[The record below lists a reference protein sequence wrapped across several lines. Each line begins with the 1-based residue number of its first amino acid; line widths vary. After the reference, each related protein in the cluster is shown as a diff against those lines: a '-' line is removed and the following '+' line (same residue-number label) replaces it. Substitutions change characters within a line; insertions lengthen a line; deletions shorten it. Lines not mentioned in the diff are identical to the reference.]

1 MRTIIQID
9 NKETEIRLNFQHK
22 QFNHNKKKMDK
33 NTSAHPSLNGITECC
48 LLKEDN
54 SIVTVGNASCAIND
68 CFCKETGRKIA
79 LTRAVSTLPK
89 SERKKVWEA
98 YLNRVL

>member
-22 QFNHNKKKMDK
+22 QFDHNEKLDRKPPENSRLK
-33 NTSAHPSLNGITECC
+33 GITECY

-54 SIVTVGNASCAIND
+54 SIIGVGNASCTIND

-79 LTRAVSTLPK
+79 LARAVSTLPK
-89 SERKKVWEA
+89 PERKKVWKA
-98 YLNRVL
+98 YLNRAL